1 MDIRKKAMLKPKLE
15 LIKPTALNQKRG
27 LRISALR
34 GIIKE
39 LRGFGARKMIMHV
52 LTVRRKRVMRRGL
65 TPKTVDKSDSR
76 SVCSPYY
83 AAPRANNI
91 PCIA

>member
-39 LRGFGARKMIMHV
+39 LRGFGVRKMIMHV

-65 TPKTVDKSDSR
+65 TPKLLINLTAGPFVPHIN
-76 SVCSPYY
+76 V
-83 AAPRANNI
+83 APRANNI